1 VYSLDIDNDGIPN
14 EWDEDIDGDGTVNEL
29 DIEPLDPNSAYDID
43 GDGDG
48 DGIDSINVET
58 VTIESEQVYSIEA
71 GDIIRFVPVMLVNGG
86 ELTMASAFIGR
97 ASVVDNNI
105 IYHSALDLPQQMYI
119 EYEVKL
125 PDGQVT
131 REYVLLVNESA
142 NDGNKPI
149 FRDVEPI
156 DIQATN
162 LFTPIIGL
170 APDAYDALGNPVPV
184 SLKSQEARLRP
195 GNHVVYWSG
204 TDENTGATQLS
215 AQLFRVHPLV
225 DFGQGSLVYEGAQAR
240 FTVHLNGVSPV
251 YPLTVPVTIDMSL
264 STSSDNDHSL
274 LTVQDVVMSSGR
286 EAEVLF
292 DVSADDIFEGE
303 ETIELG
309 FDNSVNTG
317 PIDSLTL
324 KIQESEP
331 VPVMNARV
339 VNSAGEVQSIVSNS
353 SNEPLYLDIRMLS
366 AQVPLQLT
374 WSYSTDF
381 TTRTVLGVTDN
392 NVQLLL
398 DVPLS
403 VGRNRFYVEGV
414 NLGSDMPPVNASVD
428 IRVIETI
435 RLSMDQDS
443 DNDGVSD
450 LAEGMVDTDGDLI
463 PDYLDA
469 VNSCEL
475 QVIDNDLA
483 QKNGGYVLQSSAG
496 SCIKLGRVSEDANTY
511 SPYVSGGN
519 AAEMSTTPVDEDYV
533 NIFNT
538 SQLSNFVITNVHD
551 RSVRLVLPL
560 LRPYSEG
567 GVFRKHTS
575 TLGWFDFDTAEVG
588 SDIRYAMGELGFCPP
603 PGADEYQQ
611 EPIIGANCL
620 EMTIQDGG
628 VHDADG
634 ERNGKID
641 DPGYM
646 AYVDEQP
653 NFDDIVINYEYEPSV
668 TGVHEVSFN
677 VCDYLDLSSC
687 NVTLLSVG
695 TTLGLTYTIDG
706 TTVNLMVP
714 RGVDSVSG
722 QISFTLDGRT
732 SSVEMNVILT
742 PMESR
747 YVKGGGSV
755 STWLLGLLTMLQL
768 IRIITSRKQI
778 GSTRLCVECLK
789 SSHSRSKASHTS
801 GIHE

>member
-1 VYSLDIDNDGIPN
+1 
-14 EWDEDIDGDGTVNEL
+14 
-29 DIEPLDPNSAYDID
+29 
-43 GDGDG
+43 
-48 DGIDSINVET
+48 
-58 VTIESEQVYSIEA
+58 
-71 GDIIRFVPVMLVNGG
+71 M
-86 ELTMASAFIGR
+86 
-97 ASVVDNNI
+97 
-105 IYHSALDLPQQMYI
+105 
-119 EYEVKL
+119 
-125 PDGQVT
+125 
-131 REYVLLVNESA
+131 
-142 NDGNKPI
+142 
-149 FRDVEPI
+149 
-156 DIQATN
+156 
-162 LFTPIIGL
+162 
-170 APDAYDALGNPVPV
+170 
-184 SLKSQEARLRP
+184 
-195 GNHVVYWSG
+195 
-204 TDENTGATQLS
+204 
-215 AQLFRVHPLV
+215 LFR
-225 DFGQGSLVYEGAQAR
+225 S
-240 FTVHLNGVSPV
+240 
-251 YPLTVPVTIDMSL
+251 
-264 STSSDNDHSL
+264 
-274 LTVQDVVMSSGR
+274 
-286 EAEVLF
+286 
-292 DVSADDIFEGE
+292 
-303 ETIELG
+303 
-309 FDNSVNTG
+309 
-317 PIDSLTL
+317 
-324 KIQESEP
+324 
-331 VPVMNARV
+331 
-339 VNSAGEVQSIVSNS
+339 
-353 SNEPLYLDIRMLS
+353 
-366 AQVPLQLT
+366 
-374 WSYSTDF
+374 
-381 TTRTVLGVTDN
+381 
-392 NVQLLL
+392 
-398 DVPLS
+398 
-403 VGRNRFYVEGV
+403 
-414 NLGSDMPPVNASVD
+414 
-428 IRVIETI
+428 
-435 RLSMDQDS
+435 
-443 DNDGVSD
+443 
-450 LAEGMVDTDGDLI
+450 
-463 PDYLDA
+463 
-469 VNSCEL
+469 
-475 QVIDNDLA
+475 
-483 QKNGGYVLQSSAG
+483 
-496 SCIKLGRVSEDANTY
+496 
-511 SPYVSGGN
+511 
-519 AAEMSTTPVDEDYV
+519 AEMSTTPVDEDYV